1 MTKYY
6 AELTTRYMQGPVYHW
21 TYIYAKDEAD
31 ARRQLERVGHEVR
44 VLRVVAQAP
53 RQPAHRH

>member
-6 AELTTRYMQGPVYHW
+6 AELTTCYMQGSVYHW

-53 RQPAHRH
+53 RKPTGTH

>member
-1 MTKYY
+1 MKTYY
-6 AELTTRYMQGPVYHW
+6 AELTTRYMQGPVDHW

-44 VLRVVAQAP
+44 VLRVVA
-53 RQPAHRH
+53 